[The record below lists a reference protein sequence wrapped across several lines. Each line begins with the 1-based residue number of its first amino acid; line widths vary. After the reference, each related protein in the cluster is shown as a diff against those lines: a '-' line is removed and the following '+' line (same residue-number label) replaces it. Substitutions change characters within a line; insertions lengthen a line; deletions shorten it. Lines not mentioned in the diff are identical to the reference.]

1 MKRVL
6 LVQPSLQPP
15 GGSNGVAAWTL
26 QALVPEHRVTV
37 LSWQPVDVEPVNRFF
52 GTNLHRSDFDTI
64 GVPRHWRALADHLP
78 VPAALIKLSLLMR
91 HTRRISDGFDVVFG
105 LHNETDYGRRG
116 IQYVHYPT
124 YLRPRPVVDLRWY
137 HPPQAGLNLYYGL
150 ADRIAGFSLNRMK
163 ANLTLVNSNWT
174 GEHVSRYLGI
184 PTRTLYP
191 PVVDPAPGLPWT
203 ERRNGFLAV
212 GRISPE
218 KDYERVMRIL
228 ARVREQIPDITLTII
243 GTSDRHT
250 ERYFGSLKSLGE
262 SLGPWIQFRD
272 NLSRDD
278 VRGLMASHRYG
289 LHGMREEHFGMAPA
303 EMARA
308 GVIVWVPRGGGQMEI
323 VGSDPGL
330 MYDTDDEAVENISA
344 TLTNASEQQRLRGH
358 LATVAE
364 QFSTSRFI
372 TEVRDIVNEFEE

>member
-1 MKRVL
+1 
-6 LVQPSLQPP
+6 
-15 GGSNGVAAWTL
+15 VAAWTL

-52 GTNLHRSDFDTI
+52 GTDLHRSDFDTI
-64 GVPRHWRALADHLP
+64 GVPRHWRAPADHLP

-137 HPPQAGLNLYYGL
+137 HPPQAGLNLYYRL

-184 PTRTLYP
+184 ATRTLYP
-191 PVVDPAPGLPWT
+191 PVVDPAAGLPWN

-218 KDYERVMRIL
+218 KDYERVIRIL
-228 ARVREQIPDITLTII
+228 ARVRERVPDITLTII
-243 GTSDRHT
+243 GTADRHT
-250 ERYFGSLKSLGE
+250 ERYFGSLKSLGQ
-262 SLGPWIQFRD
+262 SLGPWIHFRD
-272 NLSRDD
+272 NLSRDE

-330 MYDTDDEAVENISA
+330 MYDTEDEAVEKISA
-344 TLTNASEQQRLRGH
+344 TLTNGSDQQRLRAH
-358 LATVAE
+358 LASVAE

-372 TEVRDIVNEFEE
+372 TEVRNIVNGFEE

>member
-37 LSWQPVDVEPVNRFF
+37 LSWQPVDVGPVNRFF
-52 GTNLHRSDFDTI
+52 GTDLHRSDFDTI
-64 GVPRHWRALADHLP
+64 GVPRHWRAMTDHLP

-150 ADRIAGFSLNRMK
+150 ADRIAGFSLSRMK
-163 ANLTLVNSNWT
+163 ANLTVVNSNWT

-184 PTRTLYP
+184 TTRTLYP
-191 PVVDPAPGLPWT
+191 PVVDPAPGLPWA
-203 ERRNGFLAV
+203 ERRNGFIAV

-228 ARVREQIPDITLTII
+228 ARVREHIPDVTLTII
-243 GTSDRHT
+243 GTCDRHT
-250 ERYFGSLKSLGE
+250 DRYFGSLKSLGE
-262 SLGPWIQFRD
+262 SLGSWIQFRD
-272 NLSRDD
+272 NLNREEL
-278 VRGLMASHRYG
+278 RGLMASHRYG

-308 GVIVWVPRGGGQMEI
+308 GMVVWVPRGGGQMEI
-323 VGSDPGL
+323 VGNDPDL
-330 MYDTDDEAVENISA
+330 MYDTDDEAVEKISA
-344 TLTNASEQQRLRGH
+344 TLKNESGQQRLREH
-358 LATVAE
+358 LAAIAD

-372 TEVRDIVNEFEE
+372 AEVRGIVNEFEE